1 MMRLED
7 MMVRAC
13 GSVHARQGLV
23 KVARRAAD
31 SIAQAGGAP
40 CSLVL
45 SDEGLAYLEL
55 REESSDM
62 ELIGTYS
69 GVMPRRTE
77 VLIYDDLY
85 HHLNPEKRS

>member
-1 MMRLED
+1 
-7 MMVRAC
+7 
-13 GSVHARQGLV
+13 
-23 KVARRAAD
+23 
-31 SIAQAGGAP
+31 
-40 CSLVL
+40 
-45 SDEGLAYLEL
+45 
-55 REESSDM
+55 M